1 ALAAVHLAVG
11 AVLIGLV
18 PRTAGPA
25 SPDAASARAPG
36 RNPGRPGCAPPRAA
50 PTLAAEEVR
59 MGRGRVDALVVL
71 LLGVWLLATPVLAY
85 GAMITAAPFF
95 GEQPTPAEQ
104 GSALRL
110 ALAAVGTG
118 LGAPAAGLV
127 VALAAR

>member
-1 ALAAVHLAVG
+1 
-11 AVLIGLV
+11 
-18 PRTAGPA
+18 
-25 SPDAASARAPG
+25 
-36 RNPGRPGCAPPRAA
+36 
-50 PTLAAEEVR
+50 

-127 VALAAR
+127 VALAARRRRAAIATAVALGVTVLALVALLGASG